1 MALPDI
7 LNIDELNKFLN
18 LKESPNPDFEVSRL
32 EDIPIESIR
41 DVPVFRHQ
49 LYSVCLVT
57 ELDMN
62 LNIGYY
68 KCKPKT
74 PFIVFK
80 SPYQTMSWQ
89 IEQGIKKGWH
99 FLMSQDFL
107 LKYKELNNKISEFPF
122 LQFPKAIPF
131 EISEYES
138 NKISVVFESI
148 FEEYNGNKKD
158 EDDLINHYVNILYLY
173 IRRFYNEETEID
185 KELITASKFSDVALF
200 NRFQQ
205 FLKGLSSDNDIYPDF
220 SYTVNYIAKNLT
232 VHPNHLNAV
241 TKRVTGNSAKTIIQE
256 HIISVAK
263 TLLIQTDLSIKEI
276 SYRLSFSEP
285 SHFSSFF
292 KKRTGFTAVEYKRAV
307 HL

>member
-1 MALPDI
+1 MKLPVI
-7 LNIDELNKFLN
+7 NNIEELNKFLN
-18 LKESPNPDFEVSRL
+18 LGDTPNKDFEVCRL
-32 EDIPIESIR
+32 EDIPIDAIGEVSA
-41 DVPVFRHQ
+41 FRHH

-57 ELDMN
+57 KLDMN
-62 LNIGYY
+62 LNVGYY

-89 IEQGIKKGWH
+89 IQHGIKKGWH

-107 LKYKELNNKISEFPF
+107 LKYKELNKKVSEFPF
-122 LQFPKAIPF
+122 LQFTKAIPF
-131 EISEYES
+131 EISEDEASKLSLIFESVLEEYHS
-138 NKISVVFESI
+138 NKIDQ
-148 FEEYNGNKKD
+148 EEF
-158 EDDLINHYVNILYLY
+158 INYYVNILYLY
-173 IRRFYNEETEID
+173 IRRFYNKEIEVDEELVT
-185 KELITASKFSDVALF
+185 TSKFSDIALF
-200 NRFQQ
+200 NRFQE
-205 FLKGLSSDNDIYPDF
+205 FLNHVPNDNDENPDF
-220 SYTVNYIAKNLT
+220 SYTVNYFAKYLT

-241 TKRVTGNSAKTIIQE
+241 TKRVTGNTAKAFIQE

-263 TLLIQTDLSIKEI
+263 SLLIQTDLSIKEI

-292 KKRTGFTAVEYKRAV
+292 KKITGFTAVEYKKGI